1 LAGAV
6 GVQGLIGYRK
16 FIVAMAFWLSSTGL
30 CLMGKLSG
38 TEFVSTTALV
48 VGLYGVAN
56 AAGKFAPT
64 TGA

>member
-1 LAGAV
+1 M
-6 GVQGLIGYRK
+6 IGYRK
-16 FIVAMAFWLSSTGL
+16 FIVAMAFWVSATGL

-48 VGLYGVAN
+48 VGLYGAAN